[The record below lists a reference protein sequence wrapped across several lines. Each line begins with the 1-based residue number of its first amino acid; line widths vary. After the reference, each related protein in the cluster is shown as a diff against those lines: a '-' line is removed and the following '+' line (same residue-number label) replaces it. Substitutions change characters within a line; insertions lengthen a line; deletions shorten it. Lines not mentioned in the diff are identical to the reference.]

1 MKQRLLLALLMLL
14 TSAGFLKAQVTIT
27 IPEKGNATVTET
39 TIQVVVSPNYKPLLT
54 VDNKSASF
62 NVDSYT
68 IKLDDASHQVVI
80 NNPFESLKITG
91 LASSLTVDNGAL
103 ESITASGV
111 GLETLTLTAASGLKI
126 LDISNNKLSGA
137 FDPTSLTSLETLNAS
152 KNSYTGIA
160 SSAWASTITSINFS
174 NNKFKGDVS
183 FSTYGNLE
191 TLEIADNELTSL
203 TVPATIKKLNVG
215 GNKLT
220 TITGLPT
227 SGVTVTWGKQTISA
241 SSISGKKANGDGFN
255 MSDLE
260 MTFGKPTAQDVDWKE
275 ITNIK
280 WERKTGSGSTGYETV
295 DHGHKRD
302 ANAAP
307 STFLFYD
314 SNRTYVSGTYRATI
328 TYNNVTMVVED
339 IVISPAEFTLTLQ
352 QPDYISVYNTTKN
365 EAATNNSKVSQGDVL
380 KVTITKEGYSWSAVG
395 WTSLVNEGNYESDGD
410 TYTTYVRVAGTRAA
424 DNTKDIEPIIE
435 SQFDDKFV
443 NVRYNTIDAKAGS
456 VSVKAIKDNKET
468 IVQPGETGTS
478 VPKFSKLEIRIT
490 AEVGW
495 TPTVKYGTKEVSMTP
510 DAQNQNLYLGV
521 IESVEENTILSI
533 TMAPTTTVDLTL
545 KVEGDLTTID
555 AGQFT
560 NSQVSVGSKTL
571 TKGSLAAAG
580 LVVGDEVQL
589 VFSLTKQAVYG
600 GGTSGTFVSA
610 YKVTEVKLGSTS
622 LTIPDPVKVANPV
635 SNEAAA
641 LTYTIPFTVP
651 ATDADL
657 TITFKKQPSVEIV
670 PENGNEKQTYVY
682 DGNSHS
688 FAFTTN
694 PKGFE
699 SDVVV
704 KYLLSNEGGN
714 FISTTPK
721 EVGVYKVSVAMNATT
736 EHAAIAEDQNTYSVE
751 ITKAKPSIT
760 TVPTVDVQN
769 GKYVVTNGVAKLG
782 NTVLKGVFYVS
793 SDGNG
798 GVGDDQFSVTN
809 QPAQRNEAH
818 LVTVSFKATNDDGS
832 DNKNFEVAT
841 VSTTA
846 TIDGEGELDSYSVK
860 CEVPNISGL
869 TVEMYNGDQKLD
881 ALNGASVPSGTK
893 LTLYVQVP
901 QNVNISEVKVNS
913 ASGTRVGSER
923 CLKFEVTVRENVVYK
938 IEAQQDYTIGSRK
951 FNVNLNTQKVSYTG
965 NVVLY
970 DPANVEIKEADG
982 TTAVKYE
989 DLANVVLSYSQ
1000 NGQVVK
1006 MPKDAGK
1013 YDVTITIPVQSNHNI
1028 KYREYAE
1035 YTNTVKE
1042 ALVITAVE
1050 TEVVEVPQS
1059 TLIAKGHALSQ
1070 SDFIGGKVVTKGI
1083 TPEETVSGKF
1093 AWKNTSYVPKN
1104 GEICE
1109 VIFTPT
1115 SSNYA
1120 SCTTTLKV
1128 AVSDNNLVTFA
1139 QPVGLGVISVKDAN
1153 GTTYE
1158 TGQIVQK
1165 GTKLTITATPNDGF
1179 ELDYILVNGSRYTTS
1194 PVTYEV
1200 GDGSVAIEA
1209 HFSVIVK
1216 PGNFKVTVP
1225 EYVRGTIITG
1235 GGEHVVAEGGTLS
1248 FTVAT
1253 ASADA
1258 SKVSVKASNGTVT
1271 KGSNGRYTLS
1281 GLTANSTVT
1290 VSLSNPTALKVDIQ
1304 KSYLNAGKYHVATV
1318 EVESDYTD
1326 GKFYYGDEITVVAYP
1341 ESGVKFEKWSDG
1353 SKDQVHDIVLTG
1365 DLKLTATF
1373 SGTPTGIED
1382 IMAASIATGKG
1393 CVWVRGIANADVTIV
1408 SIAGRVQA
1416 RQRIS
1421 GDTRIDVPAG
1431 IYVVV
1436 LESGS
1441 DVKRVK
1447 VIVK

>member
-1 MKQRLLLALLMLL
+1 MLL
-14 TSAGFLKAQVTIT
+14 TSAGFLKAAVQIT
-27 IPEKGNATVTET
+27 VPAKGTSTVTET
-39 TIQVVVSPNYKPLLT
+39 AIQVELIPGAESISLS
-54 VDNKSASF
+54 VDGKAASF
-62 NVDSYT
+62 NDVTYT
-68 IKLDDASHQVVI
+68 IKLDENEHSVSISGEFKV
-80 NNPFESLKITG
+80 LKITG
-91 LASSLTVDNGAL
+91 LASSLSVENNAL
-103 ESITASGV
+103 KSIYASNV
-111 GLETLTLTAASGLKI
+111 GLETLTLTAASGLEI

-137 FDPTSLTSLETLNAS
+137 FDPTSLRSLVTLNAS
-152 KNSYTGIA
+152 NNSYTGIT
-160 SSAWASTITSINFS
+160 SSAWASTITSINLS
-174 NNKFKGDVS
+174 DNKFKGDVS
-183 FSTYGNLE
+183 FSTYDKLV
-191 TLEIADNELTSL
+191 TLEIANNELTSL
-203 TVPATIKKLNVG
+203 TVPATIKTLNVG

-241 SSISGKKANGDGFN
+241 SNISGKKANGDGFN
-255 MSDLE
+255 MADLE

-339 IVISPAEFTLTLQ
+339 IVISPAEFTLTLE
-352 QPDYISVYNTTKN
+352 QPDYISVYNTT
-365 EAATNNSKVSQGDVL
+365 TNADAPNKSKVNQGDVL

-395 WTSLVNEGNYESDGD
+395 WTSLVSAGNNESDGD
-410 TYTTYVRVAGTRAA
+410 TYTTYVRVAGARSS

-435 SQFDDKFV
+435 SQFNDKYV
-443 NVRYNTIDAKAGS
+443 NVRYNAIDAKAGS

-478 VPKFSKLEIRIT
+478 VPKFSKLEISIT

-495 TPTVKYGTKEVSMTP
+495 TPTVKYGTNEVSMQP
-510 DAQNQNLYLGV
+510 DAQNKNLYLGI

-571 TKGSLAAAG
+571 TQGSLAAAG

-600 GGTSGTFVSA
+600 GGTSGAFVSA

-622 LTIPDPVKVANPV
+622 LTIPDPVKVANPA

-704 KYLLSNEGGN
+704 KYLLSNEGGD

-809 QPAQRNEAH
+809 QPAQRTEAH

-901 QNVNISEVKVNS
+901 QNVDISEVKVNS

-923 CLKFEVTVRENVVYK
+923 CLKFEVTVSENVVYK
-938 IEAQQDYTIGSRK
+938 IEAQQDYTIGSLK

-982 TTAVKYE
+982 KTAVNYE

-1013 YDVTITIPVQSNHNI
+1013 YDVTITIPVQSNHNK

-1035 YTNTVKE
+1035 YTNTVE
-1042 ALVITAVE
+1042 DALVITAVE
-1050 TEVVEVPQS
+1050 TEVIEVPQS

-1083 TPEETVSGKF
+1083 TPKETVSGKF

>member
-14 TSAGFLKAQVTIT
+14 TSAGFMKAQVTIT

-39 TIQVVVSPNYKPLLT
+39 TIQVVVSPNYTPSLT

-62 NVDSYT
+62 NGDSYT

-80 NNPFESLKITG
+80 NNPFKSLKITG

-111 GLETLTLTAASGLKI
+111 GLETLTLTAASGLKT
-126 LDISNNKLSGA
+126 LDIPNNKLSGA
-137 FDPTSLTSLETLNAS
+137 FDPTSLTSLVTLDAS
-152 KNSYTGIA
+152 NNSYTGIT

-183 FSTYGNLE
+183 FSTYDKLV
-191 TLEIADNELTSL
+191 TLKIANNELTSL
-203 TVPATIKKLNVG
+203 TVPATIKTLNVG

-227 SGVTVTWGKQTISA
+227 SNVDVDWGIQTISA
-241 SSISGKKANGDGFN
+241 SAITGKKANGDGFD
-255 MSDLE
+255 MSALN
-260 MTFGKPTAQDVDWKE
+260 MTFGKTAVDWKE

-533 TMAPTTTVDLTL
+533 TMASRKAVDVTL
-545 KVEGDLTTID
+545 NLEGDLTAVD
-555 AGQFT
+555 AGQFVDGL
-560 NSQVSVGSKTL
+560 VSVGGKTL
-571 TKGSLAAAG
+571 TQSNKVAAG

-600 GGTSGTFVSA
+600 GVQPGTFASA
-610 YKVTEVKLGSTS
+610 YKVVEVKLGSTS
-622 LTIPDPVKVANPV
+622 LTIPDPVKVDDPA
-635 SNEAAA
+635 SDEAAA

-651 ATDADL
+651 VTNADL
-657 TITFKKQPSVEIV
+657 TITFKKHPSVIIV
-670 PENGNEKQTYVY
+670 PENDNKNQTYVY
-682 DGNSHS
+682 DGNPHP
-688 FAFTTN
+688 FVFTTN

-704 KYLLSNEGGN
+704 KYRLDGEGGN

-736 EHAAIAEDQNTYSVE
+736 EHAAIVEDQNTYSVE

-793 SDGNG
+793 SDGKG

-809 QPAQRNEAH
+809 QPAQRTEAH

-832 DNKNFEVAT
+832 ENKNFDVAT

-869 TVEMYNGDQKLD
+869 TVEMYNGDQKID
-881 ALNGASVPSGTK
+881 ALKGTSVPSGTI

-901 QNVNISEVKVNS
+901 QNVDITKVKVDGVP
-913 ASGTRVGSER
+913 GTRVGSER
-923 CLKFEVTVRENVVYK
+923 CLKFEVTVSKDAVYK
-938 IEAQQDYTIGSRK
+938 IEAQQDYTIGSLK

-970 DPANVEIKEADG
+970 DPAKVEIKEADG
-982 TTAVKYE
+982 KTAVKYD

-1013 YDVTITIPVQSNHNI
+1013 YDVTITIPVQSNHNK

-1035 YTNTVKE
+1035 YTNTVE
-1042 ALVITAVE
+1042 DALVITAVE
-1050 TEVVEVPQS
+1050 TEVIEVPQS

-1083 TPEETVSGKF
+1083 TPKETVSGKF

>member
-14 TSAGFLKAQVTIT
+14 TSAGFMKAQVTIT

-39 TIQVVVSPNYKPLLT
+39 TIQVVVSPNYTPSLT

-62 NVDSYT
+62 NGDSYT

-80 NNPFESLKITG
+80 NNPFKSLKITG

-103 ESITASGV
+103 ESITASGI
-111 GLETLTLTAASGLKI
+111 GLESLALTTASGLKT
-126 LDISNNKLSGA
+126 LDISNNKLSGT
-137 FDPTSLTSLETLNAS
+137 FDPASLTALVTLDASNNAYS
-152 KNSYTGIA
+152 GF
-160 SSAWASTITSINFS
+160 ASTFPGVSSTQSIIFSDNKITSANFS
-174 NNKFKGDVS
+174 NLSALN
-183 FSTYGNLE
+183 
-191 TLEIADNELTSL
+191 TLEIKNNELTSL
-203 TVPATIKKLNVG
+203 TVPATIKTLKVG

-227 SGVTVTWGKQTISA
+227 SGVDVTWGTQTISA
-241 SSISGKKANGDGFN
+241 SNIAGKKANGDGFN
-255 MSDLE
+255 MSELN
-260 MTFGKPTAQDVDWKE
+260 MTFGKSTAVDWKE

-307 STFLFYD
+307 SAFLFYD
-314 SNRTYVSGTYRATI
+314 SKRTYVSGTYRATI
-328 TYNNVTMVVED
+328 TYNDVTMVVED

-352 QPDYISVYNTTKN
+352 QPDFISVYNTTKN
-365 EAATNNSKVSQGDVL
+365 EAATNNSTVSQGDVL

-410 TYTTYVRVAGTRAA
+410 TYTTYARVAGTRSS
-424 DNTKDIEPIIE
+424 DNTKDIGPIIE
-435 SQFDDKFV
+435 SQFSDKYV
-443 NVRYNTIDAKAGS
+443 NVRYNAIDTKAGS

-478 VPKFSKLEIRIT
+478 VPKFSKLEISIT

-495 TPTVKYGTKEVSMTP
+495 IPTVKYGTNEVSMKS
-510 DAQNQNLYLGV
+510 DAQNKNLYLGI

-533 TMAPTTTVDLTL
+533 TMAPTTTVNLTL

-560 NSQVSVGSKTL
+560 SSQVFVGSETL
-571 TKGSLAAAG
+571 TQGSSAAAG

-600 GGTSGTFVSA
+600 GGVSGAFVSA

-622 LTIPDPVKVANPV
+622 LTIPDPVKVANPA

-651 ATDADL
+651 ATNADL

-682 DGNSHS
+682 DGNSHP

-704 KYLLSNEGGN
+704 KYLLSSEGGN

-793 SDGNG
+793 SDGTNSFTES
-798 GVGDDQFSVTN
+798 DQVAKSTDV
-809 QPAQRNEAH
+809 H

-832 DNKNFEVAT
+832 ENKNFDVAT

-846 TIDGEGELDSYSVK
+846 TIDGEGELASYSVK

-881 ALNGASVPSGTK
+881 ALKGASVPSGTK

-901 QNVNISEVKVNS
+901 QNVDISKVKVNG

-923 CLKFEVTVRENVVYK
+923 RLMFEETVSNDAVYK
-938 IEAQQDYTIGSRK
+938 IEAKQDYTIGSLK

-965 NVVLY
+965 NVISY
-970 DPANVEIKEADG
+970 DPTNVEIKETDG
-982 TTAVKYE
+982 TTPVKFE

-1006 MPKDAGK
+1006 MPKDAGA
-1013 YDVTITIPVQSNHNI
+1013 YDVTITIPVQDNQSA
-1028 KYREYAE
+1028 YREYKE
-1035 YTNTVKE
+1035 YTNTVE
-1042 ALVITAVE
+1042 GALVITAVE
-1050 TEVVEVPQS
+1050 TVVKDVPQS

-1209 HFSVIVK
+1209 HFSAIVK
-1216 PGNFKVTVP
+1216 PGNFKVSVT
-1225 EYVRGTIITG
+1225 ESLRGAIITG
-1235 GGEHVVAEGGTLS
+1235 GGDHVVAEGGTLS

-1258 SKVSVKASNGTVT
+1258 SKVSVKASNGTIT
-1271 KGSNGRYTLS
+1271 QGSNGRYTLS
-1281 GLTANSTVT
+1281 GLSANSTVT
-1290 VSLSNPTALKVDIQ
+1290 VSLSNPTPLKVDIQ
-1304 KSYLNAGKYHVATV
+1304 TSYLNEGKYHIGSV

-1326 GKFYYGDEITVVAYP
+1326 GKYYYGDEIIVVAYP

-1353 SKDQVHDIVLTG
+1353 STSQIYQLVLTK
-1365 DLKLTATF
+1365 DLTLKATF

-1382 IMAASIATGKG
+1382 IMAASITTGRG
-1393 CVWVRGIANADVTIV
+1393 YVWVRGIANADVTIV
-1408 SIAGRVQA
+1408 SISGRVQA

-1421 GDTRIDVPAG
+1421 GDTQINVPAG

-1441 DVKRVK
+1441 DVKRTK

>member
-14 TSAGFLKAQVTIT
+14 TSAGFMKAAVQIT
-27 IPEKGNATVTET
+27 VPAKGTSTVTET
-39 TIQVVVSPNYKPLLT
+39 AIQVELIPGAGSISLL
-54 VDNKSASF
+54 VDEQEASF
-62 NVDSYT
+62 NGLTYT
-68 IKLDDASHQVVI
+68 IKLDDKEHSILISNQ
-80 NNPFESLKITG
+80 FKGLKITG
-91 LASSLTVDNGAL
+91 LASSLSVENNAL
-103 ESITASGV
+103 ESIYASNV

-137 FDPTSLTSLETLNAS
+137 FDPTSLTALETLNAS
-152 KNSYTGIA
+152 KNSYTGIT

-183 FSTYGNLE
+183 FSTYAKLV
-191 TLEIADNELTSL
+191 TLKIANNELTSL
-203 TVPATIKKLNVG
+203 TVPATIKTLNVE

-227 SGVTVTWGKQTISA
+227 SNVDVDWGIQTISA
-241 SSISGKKANGDGFN
+241 SAITGKKANGDGFD
-255 MSDLE
+255 MSALN
-260 MTFGKPTAQDVDWKE
+260 MTFGKTAVDWKE

-622 LTIPDPVKVANPV
+622 LTIPDPVKVANPA

-682 DGNSHS
+682 DGNSHP

-704 KYLLSNEGGN
+704 KYLLSSEGGN

-793 SDGNG
+793 SDG
-798 GVGDDQFSVTN
+798 TN
-809 QPAQRNEAH
+809 SFTESNQVAKSTVVH

-832 DNKNFEVAT
+832 ENKNFDVAT

-869 TVEMYNGDQKLD
+869 TVEMYNGNQKLD
-881 ALNGASVPSGTK
+881 ALKGASVPSGTK

-901 QNVNISEVKVNS
+901 QNVDISKVKVNGE
-913 ASGTRVGSER
+913 SGTRVGSER
-923 CLKFEVTVRENVVYK
+923 RLMFEKTVSEDAVYK
-938 IEAQQDYTIGSRK
+938 IEAQQDYTIGSLK

-965 NVVLY
+965 NVISY
-970 DPANVEIKEADG
+970 DPTNVEIKEADG
-982 TTAVKYE
+982 TTPVKYE

-1000 NGQVVK
+1000 NDQVVK
-1006 MPKDAGK
+1006 MPKDAGT
-1013 YDVTITIPVQSNHNI
+1013 YDVTITIPVQDNQSA
-1028 KYREYAE
+1028 YRAYKE
-1035 YTNTVKE
+1035 YTNTVE
-1042 ALVITAVE
+1042 GALVITAVE
-1050 TEVVEVPQS
+1050 TEVTEVPQS

-1070 SDFIGGKVVTKGI
+1070 SDFIGGKVLTKGI

-1209 HFSVIVK
+1209 HFSAIVK
-1216 PGNFKVTVP
+1216 PGNFKVSVT
-1225 EYVRGTIITG
+1225 ESLRGAIITG
-1235 GGEHVVAEGGTLS
+1235 GGDHVVAEGGRLS

-1271 KGSNGRYTLS
+1271 KGSNGHYTLS

-1304 KSYLNAGKYHVATV
+1304 KSYLNAGKYHIATV

-1382 IMAASIATGKG
+1382 IMAASITTGKG

-1421 GDTRIDVPAG
+1421 GDTQINVPAG

-1441 DVKRVK
+1441 DVKRTK

>member
-14 TSAGFLKAQVTIT
+14 TSAGFMKAQVTIT

-39 TIQVVVSPNYKPLLT
+39 TIQVVVSPNYTPSLT

-62 NVDSYT
+62 NGDSYT

-80 NNPFESLKITG
+80 NNPFKSLKITG

-103 ESITASGV
+103 ESITASGI
-111 GLETLTLTAASGLKI
+111 GLESLALTTASGLKT
-126 LDISNNKLSGA
+126 LDISNNKLSGT
-137 FDPTSLTSLETLNAS
+137 FDPASLTALVTLDASNNAYS
-152 KNSYTGIA
+152 GF
-160 SSAWASTITSINFS
+160 ASTSPGVSSTQSIIFSDNKITSANFS
-174 NNKFKGDVS
+174 NLSALN
-183 FSTYGNLE
+183 
-191 TLEIADNELTSL
+191 TLEIKNNELTSL
-203 TVPATIKKLNVG
+203 TVPATIKTLKVG

-227 SGVTVTWGKQTISA
+227 SGVDVTWGTQTISA
-241 SSISGKKANGDGFN
+241 SNIAGKKANGDGFN
-255 MSDLE
+255 MSELN
-260 MTFGKPTAQDVDWKE
+260 MTFGKSTAVDWKE

-307 STFLFYD
+307 SAFLFYD
-314 SNRTYVSGTYRATI
+314 SKRTYVSGTYRATI
-328 TYNNVTMVVED
+328 TYNDVTMVVED

-352 QPDYISVYNTTKN
+352 QPDFISVYNTTKN
-365 EAATNNSKVSQGDVL
+365 EAATNNSTVSQGDVL

-410 TYTTYVRVAGTRAA
+410 TYTTYARVAGTRSS
-424 DNTKDIEPIIE
+424 DNTKDIGPIIE
-435 SQFDDKFV
+435 SQFSDKYV
-443 NVRYNTIDAKAGS
+443 NVRYNAIDTKAGS

-478 VPKFSKLEIRIT
+478 VPKFSKLEISIT

-495 TPTVKYGTKEVSMTP
+495 IPTVKYGTNEVSMKS
-510 DAQNQNLYLGV
+510 DAQNKNLYLGI

-533 TMAPTTTVDLTL
+533 TMAPTTTVNLTL

-560 NSQVSVGSKTL
+560 SSQVFVGSETL
-571 TKGSLAAAG
+571 TQGSSAAAG

-600 GGTSGTFVSA
+600 GGVSGAFVSA

-622 LTIPDPVKVANPV
+622 LTIPDPVKVANPA

-651 ATDADL
+651 ATNADL

-682 DGNSHS
+682 DGNSHP

-704 KYLLSNEGGN
+704 KYLLSSEGGN

-793 SDGNG
+793 SDGTNSFTES
-798 GVGDDQFSVTN
+798 DQVAKSTDV
-809 QPAQRNEAH
+809 H

-832 DNKNFEVAT
+832 ENKNFDVAT

-846 TIDGEGELDSYSVK
+846 TIDGEGELASYSVK

-881 ALNGASVPSGTK
+881 ALKGASVPSGTK

-901 QNVNISEVKVNS
+901 QNVDISKVKVNG

-923 CLKFEVTVRENVVYK
+923 RLMFEETVSNDAVYK
-938 IEAQQDYTIGSRK
+938 IEAKQDYTIGSLK

-965 NVVLY
+965 NVISY
-970 DPANVEIKEADG
+970 DPTNVEIKETDG
-982 TTAVKYE
+982 TTPVKFE

-1006 MPKDAGK
+1006 MPKDAGA
-1013 YDVTITIPVQSNHNI
+1013 YDVTITIPVQDNQSA
-1028 KYREYAE
+1028 YREYKE
-1035 YTNTVKE
+1035 YTNTVE
-1042 ALVITAVE
+1042 GALVITAVE
-1050 TEVVEVPQS
+1050 TVVKDVPQS

-1209 HFSVIVK
+1209 HFSAIVK
-1216 PGNFKVTVP
+1216 PGNFKVSVT
-1225 EYVRGTIITG
+1225 ESLRGAIITG
-1235 GGEHVVAEGGTLS
+1235 GGDHVVAEGGTLS

-1258 SKVSVKASNGTVT
+1258 SKVSVKASNGTIT
-1271 KGSNGRYTLS
+1271 QGSNGRYTLS
-1281 GLTANSTVT
+1281 GLSANSTVT
-1290 VSLSNPTALKVDIQ
+1290 VSLSNPTPLKVDIQ
-1304 KSYLNAGKYHVATV
+1304 TSYLNEGKYHIGSV

-1326 GKFYYGDEITVVAYP
+1326 GKYYYGDEIIVVAYP

-1353 SKDQVHDIVLTG
+1353 STSQIYQLVLTK
-1365 DLKLTATF
+1365 DLTLKATF

-1382 IMAASIATGKG
+1382 IMAASITTGRG
-1393 CVWVRGIANADVTIV
+1393 YVWVRGIANADVTIV
-1408 SIAGRVQA
+1408 SISGRVQA

-1421 GDTRIDVPAG
+1421 GDTQINVPAG

-1441 DVKRVK
+1441 DVKRAK

>member
-1 MKQRLLLALLMLL
+1 MKQQLLLALLMLL
-14 TSAGFLKAQVTIT
+14 TSAGFMKAAVQIT
-27 IPEKGNATVTET
+27 VPAKGTSTVTET
-39 TIQVVVSPNYKPLLT
+39 AIQVEVIPNASPLSLSIDGKW
-54 VDNKSASF
+54 ASF
-62 NVDSYT
+62 NGATY
-68 IKLDDASHQVVI
+68 IIELDENEHSVSI
-80 NNPFESLKITG
+80 SGEFKGLKITG
-91 LASSLTVDNGAL
+91 LASSLSIENNAL
-103 ESITASGV
+103 ESIYASNV
-111 GLETLTLTAASGLKI
+111 GLETLTLTAASGLKT
-126 LDISNNKLSGA
+126 LDIFNNKLSGA
-137 FDPTSLTSLETLNAS
+137 FDPTSLTSLVTLNAS
-152 KNSYTGIA
+152 NNSYTGIT
-160 SSAWASTITSINFS
+160 SSARASTITSINFS

-183 FSTYGNLE
+183 FSTYAKLE
-191 TLEIADNELTSL
+191 TLEIENNELTSL
-203 TVPATIKKLNVG
+203 NVPATIKTLKVG

-227 SGVTVTWGKQTISA
+227 SGVDVTWGTQTISA
-241 SSISGKKANGDGFN
+241 SKITGKKANGDGFD
-255 MSDLE
+255 MSELH
-260 MTFGKPTAQDVDWKE
+260 MTFGKSTAVDWKE

-307 STFLFYD
+307 SAFLFYD
-314 SNRTYVSGTYRATI
+314 SKRTYVSGTYRATI
-328 TYNNVTMVVED
+328 TYNDVTMVVED

-365 EAATNNSKVSQGDVL
+365 EAATNNSKVNQGDVL
-380 KVTITKEGYSWSAVG
+380 KVTITKEGYSWSPVD

-410 TYTTYVRVAGTRAA
+410 TYTTYARVAGTRSS
-424 DNTKDIEPIIE
+424 DNTKDIGPIIE
-435 SQFDDKFV
+435 SQFSDKYV
-443 NVRYNTIDAKAGS
+443 NVRYNAIDAKAGS

-468 IVQPGETGTS
+468 IVQPGESGTS
-478 VPKFSKLEIRIT
+478 VPKFSKLEISIT

-495 TPTVKYGTKEVSMTP
+495 IPTVKYGTNEVSMKS
-510 DAQNQNLYLGV
+510 DAQNKNLYLGI

-545 KVEGDLTTID
+545 KVEGDLTAVD
-555 AGQFT
+555 AGQFV

-571 TKGSLAAAG
+571 AQSSKVAAG
-580 LVVGDEVQL
+580 LIIGDEVQL

-600 GGTSGTFVSA
+600 GEQAGTFVSA

-622 LTIPDPVKVANPV
+622 LTIPDPVKVANPA

-651 ATDADL
+651 ATNADL

-682 DGNSHS
+682 DGNSHP

-704 KYLLSNEGGN
+704 KYLLSSEGGN

-793 SDGNG
+793 SDG
-798 GVGDDQFSVTN
+798 TN
-809 QPAQRNEAH
+809 SFTESNQVAKSTDVH

-832 DNKNFEVAT
+832 ENKNFDVAT

-869 TVEMYNGDQKLD
+869 TVEMYNGNQKLD
-881 ALNGASVPSGTK
+881 ALKGASVPSGTK

-901 QNVNISEVKVNS
+901 QNVDISKVKVNS
-913 ASGTRVGSER
+913 ESGARVGSER
-923 CLKFEVTVRENVVYK
+923 CLKFEVTVNKDAVYK
-938 IEAQQDYTIGSRK
+938 IEAQQDYTIGSLK

-965 NVVLY
+965 NVISY

-982 TTAVKYE
+982 TTPVDYE
-989 DLANVVLSYSQ
+989 KLENVVLSYSQ

-1006 MPKDAGK
+1006 MPKDAGT
-1013 YDVTITIPVQSNHNI
+1013 YDVTITIPVQGNQSA
-1028 KYREYAE
+1028 YREYKE
-1035 YTNTVKE
+1035 YTNTVE
-1042 ALVITAVE
+1042 GALVITAVE
-1050 TEVVEVPQS
+1050 TVVKGVPQS

-1209 HFSVIVK
+1209 HFSAIVK
-1216 PGNFKVTVP
+1216 PGNFKVSVT
-1225 EYVRGTIITG
+1225 ESLRGAIITG
-1235 GGEHVVAEGGTLS
+1235 GGDHVVAEGGTLS

-1258 SKVSVKASNGTVT
+1258 SKVSVKASNGTIT

-1281 GLTANSTVT
+1281 GLSANSTVT
-1290 VSLSNPTALKVDIQ
+1290 VSLSNPTPLKVDIQ
-1304 KSYLNAGKYHVATV
+1304 TSYLNEGKYHIGSV

-1326 GKFYYGDEITVVAYP
+1326 GKYYYGDEIIVVAYP

-1353 SKDQVHDIVLTG
+1353 STSQIYQLVLTK
-1365 DLKLTATF
+1365 DLTLKATF

-1382 IMAASIATGKG
+1382 IMAASITTGRG
-1393 CVWVRGIANADVTIV
+1393 YVWVRGIANADVTIV
-1408 SIAGRVQA
+1408 SISGRVQA

-1421 GDTRIDVPAG
+1421 GDTQINVPAG

-1441 DVKRVK
+1441 DVKRTK

>member
-14 TSAGFLKAQVTIT
+14 TSAGFMKAQVTIT

-39 TIQVVVSPNYKPLLT
+39 TIQVVVSPNYTPSLT

-62 NVDSYT
+62 NGDSYT

-80 NNPFESLKITG
+80 NNPFKSLKITG

-103 ESITASGV
+103 ESITASGI
-111 GLETLTLTAASGLKI
+111 GLESLALTTASGLKT
-126 LDISNNKLSGA
+126 LDISNNKLSGT
-137 FDPTSLTSLETLNAS
+137 FDPASLTALVTLDASNNAYS
-152 KNSYTGIA
+152 GF
-160 SSAWASTITSINFS
+160 ASTFPGVSSTQSIIFSDNKITSANFS
-174 NNKFKGDVS
+174 NLSALN
-183 FSTYGNLE
+183 
-191 TLEIADNELTSL
+191 TLEIKNNELTSL
-203 TVPATIKKLNVG
+203 TVPATIKTLKVG

-227 SGVTVTWGKQTISA
+227 SGVDVTWGTQTISA
-241 SSISGKKANGDGFN
+241 SNIAGKKANGDGFN
-255 MSDLE
+255 MSELN
-260 MTFGKPTAQDVDWKE
+260 MTFGKSTAVDWKE

-307 STFLFYD
+307 SAFLFYD
-314 SNRTYVSGTYRATI
+314 SKRTYVSGTYRATI
-328 TYNNVTMVVED
+328 TYNDVTMVVED

-352 QPDYISVYNTTKN
+352 QPDFISVYNTTKN
-365 EAATNNSKVSQGDVL
+365 EATTNNSTVSQGDVL
-380 KVTITKEGYSWSAVG
+380 KVTITKEGYSWSAVD

-410 TYTTYVRVAGTRAA
+410 TYTTYARVAGTRSS
-424 DNTKDIEPIIE
+424 DNTKDIGPIIE
-435 SQFDDKFV
+435 SQFSDKYV
-443 NVRYNTIDAKAGS
+443 NVRYNAIDTKAGS

-478 VPKFSKLEIRIT
+478 VPKFSKLEISIT

-495 TPTVKYGTKEVSMTP
+495 IPTVKYGTNEVSMKS
-510 DAQNQNLYLGV
+510 DAQNKNLYLGI

-533 TMAPTTTVDLTL
+533 TMAPTTTVNLTL

-560 NSQVSVGSKTL
+560 SSQVFVGSETL
-571 TKGSLAAAG
+571 TQGSSAAAG

-600 GGTSGTFVSA
+600 GGVSGAFVSA

-622 LTIPDPVKVANPV
+622 LTIPDPVKVANPA

-651 ATDADL
+651 ATNADL

-682 DGNSHS
+682 DGNSHP

-704 KYLLSNEGGN
+704 KYLLSSEGGN

-793 SDGNG
+793 SDGTNSFTES
-798 GVGDDQFSVTN
+798 DQVAKSTDV
-809 QPAQRNEAH
+809 H

-832 DNKNFEVAT
+832 ENKNFDVAT

-846 TIDGEGELDSYSVK
+846 TIDGEGELASYSVK

-881 ALNGASVPSGTK
+881 ALKGASVPSGTK

-901 QNVNISEVKVNS
+901 QNVDISKVKVNG

-923 CLKFEVTVRENVVYK
+923 RLMFEETVSNDAVYK
-938 IEAQQDYTIGSRK
+938 IEAKQDYTIGSLK

-965 NVVLY
+965 NVISY
-970 DPANVEIKEADG
+970 DPTNVEIKETDG
-982 TTAVKYE
+982 TTPVKFE

-1006 MPKDAGK
+1006 MPKDAGA
-1013 YDVTITIPVQSNHNI
+1013 YDVTITIPVQDNQSA
-1028 KYREYAE
+1028 YREYKE
-1035 YTNTVKE
+1035 YTNTVE
-1042 ALVITAVE
+1042 GALVITAVE
-1050 TEVVEVPQS
+1050 TVVKDVPQS

-1209 HFSVIVK
+1209 HFSAIVK
-1216 PGNFKVTVP
+1216 PGNFKVSVT
-1225 EYVRGTIITG
+1225 ESLRGAIITG
-1235 GGEHVVAEGGTLS
+1235 GGDHVVAEGGTLS

-1258 SKVSVKASNGTVT
+1258 SKVSVKASNGTIT
-1271 KGSNGRYTLS
+1271 QGSNGRYTLS
-1281 GLTANSTVT
+1281 GLSANSTVT
-1290 VSLSNPTALKVDIQ
+1290 VSLSNPTPLKVDIQ
-1304 KSYLNAGKYHVATV
+1304 TSYLNEGKYHIGSV

-1326 GKFYYGDEITVVAYP
+1326 GKYYYGDEIIVVAYP

-1353 SKDQVHDIVLTG
+1353 STSQIYQLVLTK
-1365 DLKLTATF
+1365 DLTLKATF

-1382 IMAASIATGKG
+1382 IMAASITTGRG
-1393 CVWVRGIANADVTIV
+1393 YVWVRGIANADVTIV
-1408 SIAGRVQA
+1408 SISGRVQA

-1421 GDTRIDVPAG
+1421 GDTQINVPAG

-1441 DVKRVK
+1441 DVKRTK

>member
-14 TSAGFLKAQVTIT
+14 TSAGFLKAAVQIT
-27 IPEKGNATVTET
+27 VPAKGTSTVTET
-39 TIQVVVSPNYKPLLT
+39 AIQVEVIPTASLLSLSIDGKP
-54 VDNKSASF
+54 ASF
-62 NVDSYT
+62 NDATYT
-68 IKLDDASHQVVI
+68 IELDENEHSVSI
-80 NNPFESLKITG
+80 SGEFKGLKITG
-91 LASSLTVDNGAL
+91 LASSLSVENNAL
-103 ESITASGV
+103 ESIYASNV
-111 GLETLTLTAASGLKI
+111 GLETLTLTAASGLNT
-126 LDISNNKLSGA
+126 LNISNNKLSGA
-137 FDPTSLTSLETLNAS
+137 FDPTSLTSLVTLDAS
-152 KNSYTGIA
+152 NNSYTGIT

-183 FSTYGNLE
+183 FSTYAKLE
-191 TLEIADNELTSL
+191 TLEIENNELTSL
-203 TVPATIKKLNVG
+203 TVPATIKKLKVG

-227 SGVTVTWGKQTISA
+227 SGVTVTWGTQTISA
-241 SSISGKKANGDGFN
+241 SKITDKKANGDGFD
-255 MSDLE
+255 MSELH
-260 MTFGKPTAQDVDWKE
+260 MTFGKSTAVDWKE

-307 STFLFYD
+307 SAFLFYD
-314 SNRTYVSGTYRATI
+314 SKRTYVSGTYRATI
-328 TYNNVTMVVED
+328 TYNDVTMVVED

-365 EAATNNSKVSQGDVL
+365 EAATNNSKVNQGDVL

-521 IESVEENTILSI
+521 IESVEENAILSI
-533 TMAPTTTVDLTL
+533 TMASRKAVDVTL
-545 KVEGDLTTID
+545 NLEGDLTAVD
-555 AGQFT
+555 AGQFVDGL
-560 NSQVSVGSKTL
+560 VSVGGKTL
-571 TKGSLAAAG
+571 TQSNKVAAG

-600 GGTSGTFVSA
+600 GVLPGTFASA
-610 YKVTEVKLGSTS
+610 YKVVEVKLGSTS

-651 ATDADL
+651 VTNADL
-657 TITFKKQPSVEIV
+657 TITFKKHPSVIIV
-670 PENGNEKQTYVY
+670 PENDNKNQTYVY
-682 DGNSHS
+682 DDNPHP
-688 FAFTTN
+688 FVFTTN

-704 KYLLSNEGGN
+704 KYRLDGEGGN

-736 EHAAIAEDQNTYSVE
+736 EHAAIVEDQNTYSVE

-793 SDGNG
+793 SDGKG

-809 QPAQRNEAH
+809 QPAQRTEAH

-832 DNKNFEVAT
+832 ENKNFDVAT

-869 TVEMYNGDQKLD
+869 TVEMYNGDQKID
-881 ALNGASVPSGTK
+881 ALKGTSVPSGTI

-901 QNVNISEVKVNS
+901 QNVDITKVKVDGVP
-913 ASGTRVGSER
+913 GTRVGSER
-923 CLKFEVTVRENVVYK
+923 CLKFEVTVSKDAVYK
-938 IEAQQDYTIGSRK
+938 IEAQQDYTIGSQK

-1006 MPKDAGK
+1006 MPKDAGT
-1013 YDVTITIPVQSNHNI
+1013 YDVTITIPVQDNQSD
-1028 KYREYAE
+1028 YREYKE
-1035 YTNTVKE
+1035 YTNTVE
-1042 ALVITAVE
+1042 GALVITAVE
-1050 TEVVEVPQS
+1050 TVVEDVPQS

-1070 SDFIGGKVVTKGI
+1070 SDFIGGKVVTKDI

>member
-1 MKQRLLLALLMLL
+1 MLL
-14 TSAGFLKAQVTIT
+14 TSAGFLKAAVQIT
-27 IPEKGNATVTET
+27 VPAKGTSTVTET
-39 TIQVVVSPNYKPLLT
+39 AIQVELIPGAESISLS
-54 VDNKSASF
+54 VDGKSASF
-62 NVDSYT
+62 NDVTYT
-68 IKLDDASHQVVI
+68 IKLDENEHSVSISGEFKV
-80 NNPFESLKITG
+80 LKITG
-91 LASSLTVDNGAL
+91 LASSLSVENNAL
-103 ESITASGV
+103 KSIYASNV
-111 GLETLTLTAASGLKI
+111 GLETLTLTAASGLEI

-137 FDPTSLTSLETLNAS
+137 FDPTSLRSLVTLNAS
-152 KNSYTGIA
+152 NNSYTGIT
-160 SSAWASTITSINFS
+160 SSAWASTITSINLS
-174 NNKFKGDVS
+174 DNKFKGDVS
-183 FSTYGNLE
+183 FSTYDKLV
-191 TLEIADNELTSL
+191 TLEIANNELTSL

-241 SSISGKKANGDGFN
+241 SNISGKKANGDGFN
-255 MSDLE
+255 MADLE

-328 TYNNVTMVVED
+328 TYNDVTMVVED
-339 IVISPAEFTLTLQ
+339 IVISPAEFTLTLE
-352 QPDYISVYNTTKN
+352 QPDYISVYNTT
-365 EAATNNSKVSQGDVL
+365 TNADAPNKSKVNQGDVL

-395 WTSLVNEGNYESDGD
+395 WTSLVSAGNNESDGD

-443 NVRYNTIDAKAGS
+443 NVRYNAIDAKAGS

-533 TMAPTTTVDLTL
+533 TMASRKAVDVTL
-545 KVEGDLTTID
+545 NLEGDLTAVD
-555 AGQFT
+555 AGQFVDGL
-560 NSQVSVGSKTL
+560 VSVGGKIL
-571 TKGSLAAAG
+571 TQSNKVAAG

-600 GGTSGTFVSA
+600 GVLPGTFASA
-610 YKVTEVKLGSTS
+610 YKVVEVKLGSTS

-651 ATDADL
+651 VTNADL
-657 TITFKKQPSVEIV
+657 TITFKKHPSVIIV
-670 PENGNEKQTYVY
+670 PENDNKNQTYVY
-682 DGNSHS
+682 DGNPHP
-688 FAFTTN
+688 FVFTTN

-704 KYLLSNEGGN
+704 KYRLDGEGGK

-736 EHAAIAEDQNTYSVE
+736 EHAAIVEDQNTYSVE

-760 TVPTVDVQN
+760 TVPTVDVQD

-793 SDGNG
+793 NDGTNSFTESDQVVKNTD
-798 GVGDDQFSVTN
+798 V
-809 QPAQRNEAH
+809 H

-901 QNVNISEVKVNS
+901 QNVDINEVKVNS

-938 IEAQQDYTIGSRK
+938 IEAQQDYTIGSQK

-982 TTAVKYE
+982 KTAVKYE